1 MDIPAMNAK
10 WQKRVLVAALVV
22 LGGWSVIDRMTA
34 VGAADAKVVAPYA
47 AGSIVMGSIHLDD
60 PGSAASDP
68 TLISAT
74 EAVRLAAAAAGGLAD
89 AAKPHSVQL
98 AVVTNDD
105 YGPTDERGVVVQKLI
120 DHRLC
125 WVVRFTGTEQPVYGG
140 LGPDGVPMAA
150 DAVAAT
156 ELNVVI
162 DARSGDLVEMFSFQ

>member
-1 MDIPAMNAK
+1 MRIR
-10 WQKRVLVAALVV
+10 WQRWTLLAVLVV
-22 LGGWSVIDRMTA
+22 LGGSSVIDRIAA
-34 VGAADAKVVAPYA
+34 VGAADLKVVAPYP
-47 AGSIVMGSIHLDD
+47 AGSVVMGSIHLDD
-60 PGSAASDP
+60 PGYAVDDP
-68 TLISAT
+68 TLISPD

-105 YGPTDERGVVVQKLI
+105 YGPTDERGVVVGKLI

-140 LGPDGVPMAA
+140 LRSNGVPMAA
-150 DAVAAT
+150 DTVAAT

-162 DARSGDLVEMFSFQ
+162 DAKSGEVVEMFSFQ